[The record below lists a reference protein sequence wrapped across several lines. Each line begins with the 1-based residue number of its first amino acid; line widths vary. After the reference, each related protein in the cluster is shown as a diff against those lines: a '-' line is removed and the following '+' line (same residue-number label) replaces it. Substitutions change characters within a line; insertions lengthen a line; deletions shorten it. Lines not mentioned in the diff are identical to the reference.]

1 MFRSTLRRRTLVP
14 TIALAPRPW
23 SAVVAVITKRLAA
36 WRRKRSAN
44 ACFAGL
50 ARLDDSLLR
59 DIGLAR
65 GDLASAAAQLAAGER
80 PKGWR

>member
-1 MFRSTLRRRTLVP
+1 MFRFALRRRPLVP
-14 TIALAPRPW
+14 SIRLAPRPW
-23 SAVVAVITKRLAA
+23 SALITTLWTA
-36 WRRKRSAN
+36 WRRQRHAQ
-44 ACFAGL
+44 ACFASL

-65 GDLASAAAQLAAGER
+65 GDLASAAAQLAVGGR

>member
-1 MFRSTLRRRTLVP
+1 MPCLALRRRPLVP
-14 TIALAPRPW
+14 SIPLAPRPW
-23 SAVVAVITKRLAA
+23 SALITTWLSA
-36 WRRKRSAN
+36 WRRQRYAR
-44 ACFAGL
+44 ACFSTL

-65 GDLASAAAQLAAGER
+65 GDLASAAAQLVDGER